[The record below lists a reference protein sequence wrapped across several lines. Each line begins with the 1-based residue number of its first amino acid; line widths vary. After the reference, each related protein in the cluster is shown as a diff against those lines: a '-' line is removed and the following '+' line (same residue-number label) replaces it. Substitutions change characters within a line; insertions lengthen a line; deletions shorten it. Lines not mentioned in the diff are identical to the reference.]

1 MLAIIS
7 VSEANN
13 LIQGFNWHSPSWDLF
28 IFLFWA
34 VAAVFYAFAAGRG
47 RVINILISVYMA
59 KLLAI
64 EAPFLTDAIKT
75 RLPESVFAIQQLV
88 IFAILFIL
96 LFIFLGRY
104 AFKTSAD
111 HRKTASIVFGLIFS
125 VLQIGLLINTVL
137 TLLPTGLQ
145 NNFSE
150 LIQILFIRGPASF
163 IWLVVPLL
171 YLILLGRHISHHDE
185 F

>member
-1 MLAIIS
+1 MPL
-7 VSEANN
+7 SETTELVKA
-13 LIQGFNWHSPSWDLF
+13 FNWYSPSWDLF

-34 VAAVFYAFAAGRG
+34 VAAVFYSFAAGRG

-64 EAPFLTDAIKT
+64 EAPFLTDAIKM
-75 RLPESVFAIQQLV
+75 RLPESVFAVQQMV
-88 IFAILFIL
+88 IFVILFVV

-111 HRKTASIVFGLIFS
+111 HRKAASIVFGLIFS
-125 VLQIGLLINTVL
+125 ILQIGLLINTIL
-137 TLLPTGLQ
+137 TLLPIGMQ
-145 NNFSE
+145 DSFSE
-150 LIQILFIRGPASF
+150 LIQILFIRNPASF
-163 IWLVVPLL
+163 VWLVAPLVF
-171 YLILLGRHISHHDE
+171 LILLGRHISHHDE